1 MTSIKEVGT
10 KIISTLLS
18 TLLIAAILFLFNS
31 INSLNQSVNDL
42 SKQIAVMQSRNDMRK
57 EDWERDRTVIDKTVA
72 IVNSLSK
79 RVDKLEWNAKNQQGS
94 RTQ

>member
-1 MTSIKEVGT
+1 MTGIKEVST

-31 INSLNQSVNDL
+31 INGLNQSVSDL
-42 SKQIAVMQSRNDMRK
+42 SQQIAVMQERSDMRAQN
-57 EDWERDRTVIDKTVA
+57 WERDRTVIDKTVA